1 MARQGGGAITS
12 KHVAQAERWREGR
25 VTKGINDIGQDPLHC
40 GVGGMVGKGGTI
52 DGGLTWGKVKTKE
65 GRAAVW
71 GGGRRR
77 GAIWGGGEGRGCGG
91 WVAMRARRASLT
103 TAGGARMWISSA

>member
-1 MARQGGGAITS
+1 
-12 KHVAQAERWREGR
+12 VAQAERWREGR

-40 GVGGMVGKGGTI
+40 GAGGMVGKGGTI

-77 GAIWGGGEGRGCGG
+77 GAIWGGGEGRGWVGG
-91 WVAMRARRASLT
+91 DEGKKSLPHYSWRSKDVDIVCIGNDHST
-103 TAGGARMWISSA
+103 CTN